1 MYFFY
6 TKLSFTEFILRA
18 QFAILFSLTNLYNS
32 FGCMLVETD
41 ESNIAPALRAA
52 ITTSLQKYLG
62 DNPRYVYAIGDG
74 EIGDQYKK

>member
-18 QFAILFSLTNLYNS
+18 QFAILFPLTNLYKS
-32 FGCMLVETD
+32 FGCIDVETD
-41 ESNIAPALRAA
+41 SSNISPALRAA

-62 DNPRYVYAIGDG
+62 ASPR
-74 EIGDQYKK
+74 